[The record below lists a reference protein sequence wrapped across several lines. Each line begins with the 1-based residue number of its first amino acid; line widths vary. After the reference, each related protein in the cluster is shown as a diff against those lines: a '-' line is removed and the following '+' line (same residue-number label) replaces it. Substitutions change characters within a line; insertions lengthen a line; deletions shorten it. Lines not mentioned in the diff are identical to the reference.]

1 MAAAITP
8 ARAGLDLL
16 HNRLMISSKPPRGQ
30 TAYGPDMNR
39 STISRRNLLA
49 VGAAGAGLALLP
61 LAASAESDALVAQF
75 TGGAPTREGPLRLE
89 APELAENGNSVSV
102 TLDCPGAEAI
112 RLYAPA
118 NPNPE
123 VCTFHFGP
131 LAGSQR
137 ATTRI
142 RMAETMELIAV
153 ARMPDGGFIEA
164 RARVE
169 VTAGG
174 CVG

>member
-1 MAAAITP
+1 M
-8 ARAGLDLL
+8 D
-16 HNRLMISSKPPRGQ
+16 K
-30 TAYGPDMNR
+30 TAFGTDMKR
-39 STISRRNLLA
+39 RDISRRNLLA
-49 VGAAGAGLALLP
+49 IGAAGAGLALLP
-61 LAASAESDALVAQF
+61 LPASAESDALVAGF
-75 TGGAPTREGPLRLE
+75 TGGTPTTDGPLRLE

-102 TLDCPGAEAI
+102 TLECPGAEAI

-123 VCTFHFGP
+123 VCTVHFGP
-131 LAGSQR
+131 LSGSQR

-142 RMAETMELIAV
+142 RMAETMDLIAV
-153 ARMPDGGFIEA
+153 ARMPDGRFIET

-174 CVG
+174 CIS